1 MRNYKYTK
9 ETLDVALQG
18 LQSKDVAERKKY
30 ISFISNASRSEVLG
44 KTCDTLGVQSWFLL
58 PENRE
63 KLINAI
69 HQETEPKLLW
79 EYLLII
85 DSVCDRYIDASF
97 YTKDFTKEPLCVEF
111 KQRAYEVAKQYSK
124 HSSAIVRQMSGSI
137 IGYMGDNDV
146 WDIFCDVMAKKRDY
160 TTISHITLGI
170 VWFCKKVNVN
180 DGHIFGGTM
189 TEDQRTNI
197 LNSLQ
202 SVYERSSNRSIKGIC
217 LRTIE
222 KLENIEEVANN
233 HLNS

>member
-30 ISFISNASRSEVLG
+30 TSFISNASRSELFG

-85 DSVCDRYIDASF
+85 KSVCDRYIDAPF
-97 YTKDFTKEPLCVEF
+97 YIKDFAKEPLCIEF

-160 TTISHITLGI
+160 ITISHITLGI
-170 VWFCKKVNVN
+170 GRFC
-180 DGHIFGGTM
+180 
-189 TEDQRTNI
+189 
-197 LNSLQ
+197 
-202 SVYERSSNRSIKGIC
+202 
-217 LRTIE
+217 E
-222 KLENIEEVANN
+222 K
-233 HLNS
+233 